1 MEKKYTV
8 YAGVSCVKVTDT
20 PKVAIRAWFSR
31 QAKNPIDVTSCA
43 ASIEDAR
50 FLIDYA
56 HSRKDIVEDFYQQYK
71 TPYKLSHL
79 LEAIDKKWNDRCDG
93 FCGYGD
99 QIYPFSLG

>member
-20 PKVAIRAWFSR
+20 PKVAIKAWFSN
-31 QAKNPIDVTSCA
+31 QAENPIDVAICA
-43 ASIEDAR
+43 TSIEDAR

-56 HSRKDIVEDFYQQYK
+56 HSRKDIVEDFHKQYK
-71 TPYKLSHL
+71 TPYKLSSI
-79 LEAIDKKWNDRCDG
+79 LEDIDKKWNDRCNG

-99 QIYPFSLG
+99 QIHPFGLG